1 MTTTYQTTTTGS
13 AAGIGARI
21 GLTLLGAAGMIIGAF
36 LEWTRGFDG
45 IDLDVRA
52 LWTTTFRST
61 DTFVSSIG
69 FVMIVIGLVAILGL
83 AFGSGWLTRLAG
95 AAGIAAF
102 VLVAI
107 QLYRSAGDDYFDLGA
122 WLALGGAVVALVAG
136 FFGPVRSV
144 VTPTPASSS
153 SNVVVHDH
161 DDDEG

>member
-1 MTTTYQTTTTGS
+1 MTTTYQTTTTGGS
-13 AAGIGARI
+13 AAGIGTRI
-21 GLTLLGAAGMIIGAF
+21 VLTLLGAAGMIVGSF

-61 DTFVSSIG
+61 GTFVASVG

-107 QLYRSAGDDYFDLGA
+107 QLYRSAGDDYFELGA
-122 WLALGGAVVALVAG
+122 WLTLGGAVVALVAG
-136 FFGPVRSV
+136 FFGPARSV
-144 VTPTPASSS
+144 VATPTPASS

-161 DDDEG
+161 DDDH